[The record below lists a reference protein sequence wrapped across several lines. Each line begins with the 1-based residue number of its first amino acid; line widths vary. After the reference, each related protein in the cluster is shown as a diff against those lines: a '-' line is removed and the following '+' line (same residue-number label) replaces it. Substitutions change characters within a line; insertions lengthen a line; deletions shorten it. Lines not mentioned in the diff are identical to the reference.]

1 MEKIQV
7 MLVTNIGIIMCELNL
22 ESEFE
27 LIKVCLHR
35 LSS

>member
-22 ESEFE
+22 EFE

-35 LSS
+35 PSS